1 MGCAV
6 FSLGYVLIMAGLAFG
21 GAVTLVGFGGLLV
34 TSFHRSLGSP
44 LPLPTLHNAFERKVY
59 VIVGLAGVAL
69 WGSAFLCSLNFTP

>member
-1 MGCAV
+1 V

-44 LPLPTLHNAFERKVY
+44 LPLPTLHNAFERNLY
-59 VIVGLAGVAL
+59 VLVGLAGVLMWA
-69 WGSAFLCSLNFTP
+69 SAFWFSLNFTP